1 MLGLPRNAFPPDES
15 YENDMAST
23 SDMMES
29 IIGNIMMFILHWNY
43 AEPSGRDY
51 AAVMGFMT
59 VTNWNSRL

>member
-29 IIGNIMMFILHWNY
+29 IIGNILMFI
-43 AEPSGRDY
+43 
-51 AAVMGFMT
+51 
-59 VTNWNSRL
+59 